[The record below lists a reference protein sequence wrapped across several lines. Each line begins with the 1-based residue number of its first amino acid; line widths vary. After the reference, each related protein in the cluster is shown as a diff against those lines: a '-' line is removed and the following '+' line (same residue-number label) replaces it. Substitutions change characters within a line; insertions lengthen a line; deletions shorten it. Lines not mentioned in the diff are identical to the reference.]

1 MKRFAGI
8 DFMRGLAIFLM
19 LVLHIIMHSI
29 DVDTLTADM
38 SRLSL
43 MEFVLMLILPFAGG
57 LAGFFLMVSAIGN
70 TVSMEH
76 ALGRGVNAGDLARRQ
91 LIGGLILLFFAMLAE
106 GLIGYHGD
114 LGLWV
119 HKSLMAASGAS
130 NAPAS
135 WSWDH
140 SLWRFN
146 HFETIH
152 TIAWC
157 IIINGLI
164 HSYLSAREKFRDKN
178 KLIRVY
184 IYLAVLVLLLTPLVW
199 ALSGLLIPGFP
210 AQEGT
215 YIASYPRIG
224 QDSLGR
230 FILVFFLQPLA
241 GHPEPLFPYLAVSF
255 IGSIFGVFITMP
267 REQRD
272 HRSFIR
278 SALRIGIIAY
288 LIGLAGVLYNV
299 IYVVSHSG
307 FDAGLNL
314 YMNIWDHR
322 GWTSAILGAPF
333 LGWYFQFLL
342 LNGFAMLLVA
352 AMIRLVELRGSA
364 EKFAARTRYIRRFGF
379 VAFTNYTIQYLY
391 FVAMFLAFYGCFGV
405 PYQRNTGLWE
415 HTLLSIVFAL
425 SLYSILLYLWEKIR
439 FAGSVEWLI
448 KQCNFFLNP
457 ARRKQLKSRSQP
469 WFKAGL
475 LNVRGVLYNADWI
488 NLREQNEIDHAK
500 GEESALARKLAAV
513 GFVFPPFAITA
524 LVLTLRV
531 KDKEGTL
538 PAYRSALILSI
549 VSCAFFLIWS
559 LLFLILTPAK
569 LGLAL

>member
-1 MKRFAGI
+1 MKRFASV

-29 DVDTLTADM
+29 DIDTLTADM
-38 SRLSL
+38 SGLSL

-57 LAGFFLMVSAIGN
+57 LAGLFLMVSAIGN

-76 ALGRGVNAGDLARRQ
+76 ALDRGENAGLLARRQ
-91 LIGGLILLFFAMLAE
+91 LIGGFILLFFAMLVE

-114 LGLWV
+114 LGLWI
-119 HKSLMAASGAS
+119 HRSLMAASGAS
-130 NAPAS
+130 DAPAS
-135 WSWDH
+135 WAWDH

-157 IIINGLI
+157 IIINGVI
-164 HSYLSAREKFRDKN
+164 HSYLSASEKFRDKN

-184 IYLAVLVLLLTPLVW
+184 IYLALLVLLLTPLVW
-199 ALSGLLIPGFP
+199 SFSNLLIPGFP

-215 YIASYPRIG
+215 YMASYPRIG
-224 QDSLGR
+224 QDPFGR
-230 FILVFFLQPLA
+230 FVLVFFLQPLA
-241 GHPEPLFPYLAVSF
+241 GHPEPLFPYLSVSF

-278 SALRIGIIAY
+278 SVLRIGIIAY
-288 LIGLAGVLYNV
+288 LIGLVGVLFNV
-299 IYVVSHSG
+299 IYVLTHSG

-322 GWTSAILGAPF
+322 GWTSDILGAPF

-342 LNGFAMLLVA
+342 LNGFTMLLVVS
-352 AMIRLVELRGSA
+352 MIRLVELRGRA
-364 EKFAARTRYIRRFGF
+364 KKFAARTRYIRRFGF

-415 HTLLSIVFAL
+415 HTLLSIVIAL

-439 FAGSVEWLI
+439 FAGSIEWLI
-448 KQCNFFLNP
+448 KQCNYFLNP
-457 ARRKQLKSRSQP
+457 VRRKQLKKRAVP
-469 WFKAGL
+469 WYKAGL
-475 LNVRGVLYNADWI
+475 LNVGGVLYNADWI
-488 NLREQNEIDHAK
+488 NLREADEIDHRY

-513 GFVFPPFAITA
+513 GFVFPPYAITA
-524 LVLTLRV
+524 LIIIVRARN
-531 KDKEGTL
+531 KEAASPL
-538 PAYRSALILSI
+538 YRRALILSI
-549 VSCAFFLIWS
+549 VSTVFFLLWS

-569 LGLAL
+569 LGLTL